1 MKNLQI
7 KFILSVLVASAL
19 LTGCNALKSMKK
31 KSNTVSY
38 DAKPNPLEVRG
49 DSVEIVITGKIPVKY
64 FDKKTALNMNPTMSF
79 DGGSIKLRPL
89 MLKGET
95 STADGVTISKA
106 NGGSF
111 TYRDKVAYKPEM
123 KNATVSFNPTASRGS
138 KSLPFDQVNVVEGT
152 LTTALSNKST
162 DVAMLGA
169 DNYAKV
175 VPVEVKGKVFFDID
189 RAIVSE
195 KQKKSADMKGFE
207 EFIKSNQITGISISS
222 YASPDGELKR
232 NDQLAIQRTDATYK
246 YFLTWL
252 KKNKIAE
259 VNDSSF
265 YKKSATA
272 EDWDGLKQ
280 VAASSDFEDRNEIV
294 NIVTTISDVDSR
306 EKEIKKLKSYRRI
319 AEKLLP
325 QLRRSEVTLIA
336 TEKRKTDAEISSM
349 AKVDTSKLS
358 VEELMYAST
367 LTSDMNE
374 KLAIYNRVSAQ
385 YPSDWRGKNNVAYV
399 YLTQGGKAN
408 EAMTLLKDANNLSKD
423 NGVVYNNMG
432 VAYAQLKDYKN
443 AEKYYTLAKSLGA
456 QNNVNLGNLKV
467 RTGDYAA
474 ASSYYGSANSCS
486 YNAALAATLAG
497 NYDAAKKNADC
508 ATQDAETF
516 YLKAIIGARTNN
528 LEMLTTN
535 LTRSIRENSAMRAR
549 ASKDMEFKKF
559 METDAFK
566 VAIR

>member
-7 KFILSVLVASAL
+7 KFILSVFVASAL

-49 DSVEIVITGKIPVKY
+49 DSVEIVITGTIPVKY
-64 FDKKTALNMNPTMSF
+64 FDKKTALNMNPTMSY

-89 MLKGET
+89 TLKGET
-95 STADGVTISKA
+95 STADGVTISKT

-138 KSLPFDQVNVVEGT
+138 KSLPFDQVKVVDGT
-152 LTTALSNKST
+152 LTTALSNQST

-189 RAIVSE
+189 RAVVSE
-195 KQKKSADMKGFE
+195 KQKKSTDMKGFE
-207 EFIKSNQITGISISS
+207 EFIKSNELTGISISS

-246 YFLTWL
+246 YFITWL
-252 KKNKIAE
+252 KKNKITQ

-280 VAASSDFEDRNEIV
+280 VASASDFADRDEIV
-294 NIVTTISDVDSR
+294 NIVSTISDVDAR
-306 EKEIKKLKSYRRI
+306 EKEIKKLKSYRKI
-319 AEKLLP
+319 ADKLLP

-336 TEKRKTDAEISSM
+336 TEKRKTDAEIVTMS
-349 AKVDTSKLS
+349 KVDTSKLT
-358 VEELMYAST
+358 VEELLFAST

-374 KLAIYNRVSAQ
+374 KLAIYNRVSTQ
-385 YPSDWRGKNNVAYV
+385 FGSDWRGKNNVAYV

-408 EAMTLLKDANNLSKD
+408 EALTLLKEANNLSKD

-474 ASSYYGSANSCS
+474 ASSYYGSANACS

-528 LEMLTTN
+528 LDMLTTN

-549 ASKDMEFKKF
+549 ATKDLEFKKY
-559 METDAFK
+559 MDTDLFK
-566 VAIR
+566 VAVK

>member
-31 KSNTVSY
+31 KSNTLSY

-64 FDKKTALNMNPTMSF
+64 FDKKTALTMNPTMNF

-89 MLKGET
+89 TLKGET

-138 KSLPFDQVNVVEGT
+138 KSLPFDQVQVVEGT
-152 LTTALSNKST
+152 LTTALTNQST

-189 RAIVSE
+189 RAIVTE

-207 EFIKSNQITGISISS
+207 EFIKTNQLTGISISS

-252 KKNKIAE
+252 KKNKIAQ

-336 TEKRKTDAEISSM
+336 TEKRKTDAEISAM

-367 LTSDMNE
+367 LTTDMNE
-374 KLAIYNRVSAQ
+374 KLAIYNRISAQ

-399 YLTQGGKAN
+399 YLTQGGKSN
-408 EAMTLLKDANNLSKD
+408 EAMTLLKDANSLSKD
-423 NGVVYNNMG
+423 NGIVYNNMG
-432 VAYAQLKDYKN
+432 VAYAQMKDYKN

-528 LEMLTTN
+528 LDMLTTN

-549 ASKDMEFKKF
+549 ASKDMEFKKY

-566 VAIR
+566 VAVR

>member
-7 KFILSVLVASAL
+7 KFILSVFVASAL
-19 LTGCNALKSMKK
+19 LTGCNALKSMQK
-31 KSNTVSY
+31 KSNTVTY
-38 DAKPNPLEVRG
+38 EAKPNPLEVRG
-49 DSVEIVITGKIPVKY
+49 DSVEMVITGKIPVKY
-64 FDKKTALNMNPTMSF
+64 FDKKSSLNMNPTLTY

-89 MLKGET
+89 TLKGEA
-95 STADGVTISKA
+95 STADGIVISKV

-123 KNATVSFNPTASRGS
+123 KNATVSFNPVAARGT
-138 KSLPFDQVNVVEGT
+138 KSLAFTKVDVVAGT

-162 DVAMLGA
+162 DVAMLGN

-175 VPVEVKGKVFFDID
+175 VPVEVKGKVYFDID
-189 RAIVSE
+189 RAVVSE
-195 KQKKSADMKGFE
+195 KQKKTADMKGFE
-207 EFIKSNQITGISISS
+207 EFIKTNQLTGISISS

-232 NDQLAIQRTDATYK
+232 NDQLSVQRTDATYK
-246 YFLTWL
+246 YFITWL
-252 KKNKIAE
+252 KKNKITQ

-280 VAASSDFEDRNEIV
+280 VASASDFADRDEIV
-294 NIVTTISDVDSR
+294 NIVTTISDIDAR
-306 EKEIKKLKSYRRI
+306 ERGIKKLKSYRKI
-319 AEKLLP
+319 ADKLLP
-325 QLRRSEVTLIA
+325 QLRRSEVTLMA
-336 TEKRKTDAEISSM
+336 TEKRKTDEEIATMS
-349 AKVDTSKLS
+349 KIDTSKLT

-367 LTSDMNE
+367 LTVDMNE
-374 KLAIYNRVSAQ
+374 KLAIYNRVSTQ
-385 YPSDWRGKNNVAYV
+385 FSSDWRGKNNVAYV
-399 YLTQGGKAN
+399 YLTEGGKADQ
-408 EAMTLLKDANNLSKD
+408 ALSLLKEANGLDKD
-423 NGVVYNNMG
+423 NAVVYNNMG

-474 ASSYYGSANSCS
+474 AASFYGSANSCS

-497 NYDAAKKNADC
+497 NYDAAMKNAEC
-508 ATQDAETF
+508 ATQDADAF

-528 LEMLTTN
+528 LDMLTTN
-535 LTRSIRENSAMRAR
+535 LTRAIREN
-549 ASKDMEFKKF
+549 ASLREVAKKDLEFKKY
-559 METDAFK
+559 MDTDLFK
-566 VAIR
+566 VAVR

>member
-7 KFILSVLVASAL
+7 KFILSVFVASAL

-49 DSVEIVITGKIPVKY
+49 DSVEIVITGKLPVKY

-89 MLKGET
+89 TLKGEA

-152 LTTALSNKST
+152 LTTALSNQST

-189 RAIVSE
+189 RAVVSE

-207 EFIKSNQITGISISS
+207 EFVKSNQLTGISISS

-246 YFLTWL
+246 YFITWL
-252 KKNKIAE
+252 KKNKIDQ

-280 VAASSDFEDRNEIV
+280 VAASSDLEDRNEIV
-294 NIVTTISDVDSR
+294 NIVSTISDVDAR

-319 AEKLLP
+319 AESLLP

-336 TEKRKTDAEISSM
+336 TEKRKTDEEISAM

-367 LTSDMNE
+367 LTADMNE
-374 KLAIYNRVSAQ
+374 KLAIYNRISST
-385 YPSDWRGKNNVAYV
+385 YPTDWRGKNNVAYV

-408 EAMTLLKDANNLSKD
+408 EALTLLNDANNLSKD
-423 NGVVYNNMG
+423 NGIVYNNMG

-497 NYDAAKKNADC
+497 NYEAAKKNADC

-528 LEMLTTN
+528 LDMLTTN
-535 LTRSIRENSAMRAR
+535 LTRSIRENAAMRDR
-549 ASKDMEFKKF
+549 ASKDLEFKKY
-559 METDAFK
+559 METDTFK
-566 VAIR
+566 VAVR

>member
-7 KFILSVLVASAL
+7 KFILSVLVVSAL
-19 LTGCNALKSMKK
+19 LTGCNALKTMKK
-31 KSNTVSY
+31 KSNTLSY
-38 DAKPNPLEVRG
+38 EAKPNPLEVRG

-64 FDKKTALNMNPTMSF
+64 FDKKTAVSMNPTMTYE
-79 DGGSIKLRPL
+79 GGSIKLRPL
-89 MLKGET
+89 TLKGES

-106 NGGSF
+106 NGGTF

-123 KNATVSFNPTASRGS
+123 KNASVSFNPSASRGS
-138 KSLPFDQVNVVEGT
+138 KSLPFDQVQVVEGT
-152 LTTALSNKST
+152 LTTALSNQAT
-162 DVAMLGA
+162 DVALLGN

-175 VPVEVKGKVFFDID
+175 VPVEVKGKVFFEID
-189 RAIVSE
+189 RAVVRE
-195 KQKKSADMKGFE
+195 NQKKTADMKGFE
-207 EFIKSNQITGISISS
+207 NFIKSNQLTGISISS

-232 NDQLAIQRTDATYK
+232 NDQLAAQRTDATYK

-252 KKNKIAE
+252 KKNKITQ

-280 VAASSDFEDRNEIV
+280 VAASSDFSDRDEIV
-294 NIVTTISDVDSR
+294 NIVSTVSDVDAR
-306 EKEIKKLKSYRRI
+306 EKEIKKLKSYRKI

-336 TEKRKTDAEISSM
+336 TEKRKTDAQISAM
-349 AKVDTSKLS
+349 AKNDTAKLS
-358 VEELMYAST
+358 AEELLYAST
-367 LTSDMNE
+367 LTTDMNE
-374 KLAIYNRVSAQ
+374 KLAIYNKFAAQ
-385 YPSDWRGKNNVAYV
+385 YPSDWRGKNNIAYV
-399 YLTQGGKAN
+399 YLTQGGKSK
-408 EAMTLLKDANNLSKD
+408 EALTLLNDASNLSKD
-423 NGVVYNNMG
+423 NAVIYNNMG
-432 VAYAQLKDYKN
+432 VAYAQMKDYKN
-443 AEKYYTLAKSLGA
+443 AEKNYTLAKSLGA

-467 RTGDYAA
+467 RQGDYAA
-474 ASSYYGSANSCS
+474 ASSFYGTANACS

-528 LEMLTTN
+528 LDMLTTN
-535 LTRSIRENSAMRAR
+535 LTRAIRENSANRAR
-549 ASKDMEFKKF
+549 AQKDMEFKKF
-559 METDAFK
+559 VETDAFK
-566 VAIR
+566 VAVR

>member
-19 LTGCNALKSMKK
+19 LTGCNALKTMKT
-31 KSNTVSY
+31 KSNTLSY

-64 FDKKTALNMNPTMSF
+64 FDKKTAVNMNPTLSY

-89 MLKGET
+89 SLKGEA
-95 STADGVTISKA
+95 STADGVVISKA

-123 KNATVSFNPTASRGS
+123 KNASVSFNPVASRGS
-138 KSLPFDQVNVVEGT
+138 KSMPFDKVEVVQGT
-152 LTTALSNKST
+152 LTTALSNQAT
-162 DVAMLGA
+162 DVAMIGN

-175 VPVEVKGKVFFDID
+175 VPVEIKGKVLFEID
-189 RAIVSE
+189 RAVVRE
-195 KQKKSADMKGFE
+195 NQKKTEEMKAFE
-207 EFIKSNQITGISISS
+207 AFVKSNQLTGISISS

-232 NDQLAIQRTDATYK
+232 NDQLSVQRTDATYK

-252 KKNKIAE
+252 KKNKIAQ

-280 VAASSDFEDRNEIV
+280 VAASSDLSERDEIV
-294 NIVTTISDVDSR
+294 NIVSTISDVDTR
-306 EKEIKKLKSYRRI
+306 EKEIKKLKSYRKI
-319 AEKLLP
+319 ADKLLP

-336 TEKRKTDAEISSM
+336 TEKRKTDEEIAAA
-349 AKVDTSKLS
+349 AKSDTTKLT
-358 VEELMYAST
+358 VEELLYAST
-367 LTSDMNE
+367 LTTDMNE
-374 KLAIYNRVSAQ
+374 KLAIYNKVSAN

-408 EAMTLLKDANNLSKD
+408 DALSLLNSANSLSKD
-423 NGVVYNNMG
+423 NAIVYNNMG

-467 RTGDYAA
+467 RQGDYAA
-474 ASSYYGSANSCS
+474 ATSYYGSANSCS

-528 LEMLTTN
+528 LDMLTTN
-535 LTRSIRENSAMRAR
+535 LTRSIRENSANRER
-549 ASKDMEFKKF
+549 ASKDMEFKKY